1 MIIVVYKDKQANYPM
16 NFFKSLSKIKTL
28 LCAGISITLLSAC
41 GSSYKLEFMV
51 SEEDEV
57 VMRKIVDQIND
68 HSKFEIEIQVQDS
81 LTEVD
86 ALHQL
91 QKGKFDLTSVD
102 NTLDF
107 HESKRKLRTVV
118 PFFHEVLVVV
128 SRHEMSQKEV
138 DDHIKTGD
146 YLVLAKESDE
156 LDFFKKL
163 IPSFTGDST
172 INYRL
177 ESHFDLKKDLAENNI
192 LLFFSALENYELGQ
206 MLFKGESYVYSLDHE
221 ETFGHGSFIEG
232 FCKSYKKTTPYVL
245 SRYSFGVT
253 LEKPI
258 YTLAVHELLIAQSD
272 LSNKVVYDLIQTIHH
287 HHIVPIFESSNS
299 YTFEVNHQDIN
310 LSFPFHEG
318 TLDYVNRDKP
328 SFVERY
334 SEFMGF
340 ILSSLILLMGLIA
353 SLKATMNQRK
363 KDRMDEYYREL
374 IELKENIGDYNN
386 GQLRDQ
392 LTNMQNVVFE
402 LLIREKL
409 SANNEFL
416 IFMMLW
422 DEIHHEMMRRTEK
435 PEPVQSLE

>member
-1 MIIVVYKDKQANYPM
+1 MLFASILMRTRLITWMAIFLFALSSC
-16 NFFKSLSKIKTL
+16 NFN
-28 LCAGISITLLSAC
+28 
-41 GSSYKLEFMV
+41 YKLEFMV
-51 SEEDEV
+51 SEDDEV
-57 VMRKIVDQIND
+57 VMTKIVDQINA
-68 HSKFEIEIQVQDS
+68 HSQFEIQIQVKDS

-91 QKGKFDLTSVD
+91 RDGKFDLTSVD

-107 HESKRKLRTVV
+107 HGSKRELRTVI

-128 SRHEMSQKEV
+128 SRHKMTQKQV
-138 DDHIKTGD
+138 DDHIRNGD
-146 YLVLAKESDE
+146 YLVLAKENDE
-156 LDFFKKL
+156 LDFFKRL
-163 IPSFTGDST
+163 MPSFTGDST

-177 ESHFDLKKDLAENNI
+177 EKHFDLKKDVAENNV

-206 MLFKGESYVYSLDHE
+206 MLFQGESYIYSLDHE

-232 FCKSYKKTTPYVL
+232 FCKSYKKTTPYIL

-253 LEKPI
+253 LDKPI
-258 YTLAVHELLIAQSD
+258 YTLAVHELLIAQAS

-318 TLDYVNRDKP
+318 TLDYLNRDKP

-340 ILSSLILLMGLIA
+340 MLSALILLMGLVA
-353 SLKATMNQRK
+353 SLKATVNQRK

-374 IELKENIGDYNN
+374 IELKEDINKYTYDE
-386 GQLRDQ
+386 LRDK
-392 LTNMQNVVFE
+392 LTSMQNTVFE

-422 DEIHHEMMRRTEK
+422 DEIHHEMMRRDEVK
-435 PEPVQSLE
+435 EPV